1 MDAIPFAL
9 DTNDAKT
16 IGTIVIVAFVALG
29 VLSAWLMKTIIQ
41 KVIFVVILGG
51 LAVFVYSQRTS
62 LDQCVDDIPVA
73 IAASDKQPATC
84 SFVGFDVEL
93 PVTID
98 N

>member
-9 DTNDAKT
+9 ATNDAKT
-16 IGTIVIVAFVALG
+16 IGTIVIVAFIALG
-29 VLSAWLMKTIIQ
+29 VLCAWLMKTIIQ
-41 KVIFVVILGG
+41 KVIFVVVLGG

-62 LDQCVDDIPVA
+62 LDQCVDDITVA
-73 IAASDKQPATC
+73 IVASDQQTATC
-84 SFVGFDVEL
+84 SFVGIDVEL

>member
-1 MDAIPFAL
+1 MNAIPFAL

-16 IGTIVIVAFVALG
+16 IGTIVIVVFIALG
-29 VLSAWLMKTIIQ
+29 VLSAWLMKTIVQ
-41 KVIFVVILGG
+41 KVVLVAVLGG

-62 LDQCVDDIPVA
+62 LDQCVDDITVA
-73 IAASDKQPATC
+73 ISDTDRQSATC
-84 SFVGFDVEL
+84 SFVGFEVEL

>member
-1 MDAIPFAL
+1 MNAIPFAL

-16 IGTIVIVAFVALG
+16 IGTIVIVAFIALG
-29 VLSAWLMKTIIQ
+29 VLSAWLMKTIVQ
-41 KVIFVVILGG
+41 KVILVVILGG

-62 LDQCVDDIPVA
+62 LDQCVNDITVA
-73 IAASDKQPATC
+73 ISDSDQQSATC
-84 SFVGFDVEL
+84 SFVGFEVEL

>member
-16 IGTIVIVAFVALG
+16 IGTIVILAFVALG

-51 LAVFVYSQRTS
+51 LAVFVYSQRT
-62 LDQCVDDIPVA
+62 
-73 IAASDKQPATC
+73 
-84 SFVGFDVEL
+84 
-93 PVTID
+93 
-98 N
+98 

>member
-1 MDAIPFAL
+1 MNAIPFAL

-16 IGTIVIVAFVALG
+16 IGTIVVIVFIALG
-29 VLSAWLMKTIIQ
+29 VLSAWLMKTIVQ
-41 KVIFVVILGG
+41 KVVLVVILGG

-62 LDQCVDDIPVA
+62 LDQCVDDITMA
-73 IAASDKQPATC
+73 ISDADRQSATC

>member
-62 LDQCVDDIPVA
+62 LDQCVNRDSPCG
-73 IAASDKQPATC
+73 T
-84 SFVGFDVEL
+84 
-93 PVTID
+93 
-98 N
+98 

>member
-1 MDAIPFAL
+1 
-9 DTNDAKT
+9 
-16 IGTIVIVAFVALG
+16 
-29 VLSAWLMKTIIQ
+29 MKTIVQ
-41 KVIFVVILGG
+41 KVVLVVILGG

-62 LDQCVDDIPVA
+62 LDQCVDDITMA
-73 IAASDKQPATC
+73 ISDADRQSATC

>member
-29 VLSAWLMKTIIQ
+29 VLRAWLMKTIIQ

-51 LAVFVYSQRTS
+51 LAVFVYSLRTS
-62 LDQCVDDIPVA
+62 LD
-73 IAASDKQPATC
+73 
-84 SFVGFDVEL
+84 
-93 PVTID
+93 
-98 N
+98 

>member
-1 MDAIPFAL
+1 MNAIPFAL

-16 IGTIVIVAFVALG
+16 IGTIVVVVFIALG
-29 VLSAWLMKTIIQ
+29 VLSAWLMKTIVQ
-41 KVIFVVILGG
+41 KVVLVVILGG

-62 LDQCVDDIPVA
+62 LDQCVDDITMA
-73 IAASDKQPATC
+73 ISDTDRQSATC

>member
-1 MDAIPFAL
+1 MNAIPFAL

-16 IGTIVIVAFVALG
+16 IGTIVIVVFIALG
-29 VLSAWLMKTIIQ
+29 VLSAWLMKTIVQ
-41 KVIFVVILGG
+41 KVVLVVVLGG

-62 LDQCVDDIPVA
+62 LDQCVDDITVA
-73 IAASDKQPATC
+73 ISDADRQSATC
-84 SFVGFDVEL
+84 SFVGFEVEL

>member
-51 LAVFVYSQRTS
+51 LAVFVYSLRTS
-62 LDQCVDDIPVA
+62 LD
-73 IAASDKQPATC
+73 
-84 SFVGFDVEL
+84 
-93 PVTID
+93 
-98 N
+98 

>member
-41 KVIFVVILGG
+41 KVIFVAILGG
-51 LAVFVYSQRTS
+51 LAVFMYSQRTS
-62 LDQCVDDIPVA
+62 LDQCVDDIAVA
-73 IAASDKQPATC
+73 IAASDQQIATC

>member
-1 MDAIPFAL
+1 MNAIPFAL

-16 IGTIVIVAFVALG
+16 IGTIVVIVFIALG
-29 VLSAWLMKTIIQ
+29 VLSAWLMKTIVQ
-41 KVIFVVILGG
+41 KVVLVVILGG

-62 LDQCVDDIPVA
+62 LDQCVDDITMA
-73 IAASDKQPATC
+73 ISDTDRQSATC

>member
-1 MDAIPFAL
+1 MNAIPFAL

-16 IGTIVIVAFVALG
+16 IGTIVVVVFVALG
-29 VLSAWLMKTIIQ
+29 VLSAWLMKTIVQ
-41 KVIFVVILGG
+41 KVVLVVILGG

-62 LDQCVDDIPVA
+62 LDQCVDDITLA
-73 IAASDKQPATC
+73 ISDADQQSATC
-84 SFVGFDVEL
+84 SFVGFDIEL